1 MSHESGGGEVQ
12 SAYCKSIECL
22 ENSYT
27 HYTKHNRI
35 AKWRAAHVCR
45 AIGIADGRMIIIIYS
60 PEGGTTQQK
69 RLSAVAAIAPLDD
82 NLHGARCKP
91 PRILR

>member
-1 MSHESGGGEVQ
+1 MDESRVRGGRGAICILQ
-12 SAYCKSIECL
+12 IYRMFRKFL
-22 ENSYT
+22 
-27 HYTKHNRI
+27 YTKHNRI